1 MTQDLYTATDV
12 KKVRE
17 ILLEE
22 QGGKCAVLGIDI
34 KAAGRTAVLDHA
46 HDEEQYVRGV
56 LEREL
61 NAFVGAAENAYRRHL
76 GYWLPTPL
84 PDVLRAVAAY
94 LERPD
99 DTRYRHNGWIR
110 RLTTKF
116 NKLPAAKQNLVLQ
129 SLCGKQGSNPAA
141 RKKLWST
148 VVKDRNLG
156 YNTILNTLKGANDA

>member
-1 MTQDLYTATDV
+1 MTQDLYTATDL

-17 ILLEE
+17 LLLED
-22 QGGKCAVLGIDI
+22 QGGKCAILGIDI
-34 KAAGRTAVLDHA
+34 KAEGRTAVLDHA

-56 LEREL
+56 LEREI
-61 NAFVGAAENAYRRHL
+61 NAFVGATENAYRRHL

-94 LERPD
+94 LERPS

-110 RLTTKF
+110 KLRVKF
-116 NKLPAAKQNLVLQ
+116 NKLSSSKQNLVLQ

-141 RKKLWST
+141 RKKLWSAI
-148 VVKDRNLG
+148 VKDRNLG
-156 YNTILNTLKGANDA
+156 YNTILETLKGVSDD